1 MSNKIVNFAEYCTSC
16 KHSPLKGTDEPCNTC
31 LTSPVNEDSHKPVC
45 YEYEDKKA
53 KGVNLRGE
61 PKEE

>member
-1 MSNKIVNFAEYCTSC
+1 MKHISDYYQYCISC
-16 KHSPLKGTDEPCNTC
+16 KHSPLKDTDEPCNTC
-31 LTSPVNEDSHKPVC
+31 LTSPINDDSYKPKC